1 MKEFVFASAFLLI
14 SLGALA
20 ESESSQVTNRLDAV
34 LSVPRCQAI
43 LKSGAQCPAPASEGK
58 SYCWRHRMT
67 KAAEGANQ
75 DVKEAWTETKTWSTN
90 AWSATKRGTE
100 EAWSATKKGT
110 KELWKE
116 TKDSA
121 NATRIGIVELFGGK
135 DAEGD
140 SNGGK

>member
-1 MKEFVFASAFLLI
+1 
-14 SLGALA
+14 
-20 ESESSQVTNRLDAV
+20 
-34 LSVPRCQAI
+34 
-43 LKSGAQCPAPASEGK
+43 
-58 SYCWRHRMT
+58 MT